1 MATATQNR
9 ANRYATRCADC
20 GGMVDAGAGDLT
32 REAERWVTRHVGECP
47 EVVQAE
53 PLTGAALAASQGMP
67 EPGCYAVEWN
77 GDLKFYRVKEGEGDN
92 AGRIFLNRF
101 RTDYLD
107 RPAARERA
115 EAVALILADPLAA
128 SLTFAREQVRCY
140 RCGRRLTDKES
151 RARGLGPDCAA
162 M

>member
-9 ANRYATRCADC
+9 PNRYDSRCADC
-20 GGMVDAGAGDLT
+20 GGQVPAGDGDLS
-32 REAERWVTRHVGECP
+32 READRWVTRHVVACP
-47 EVVQAE
+47 EVV

-67 EPGCYAVEWN
+67 EPGYYAVEWN
-77 GDLKFYRVKEGEGDN
+77 GDLKFYRVAEGKDHN

-107 RPAARERA
+107 RPQARERR

-128 SLTFAREQVRCY
+128 SMRFAKESIRCY
-140 RCGRRLTDKES
+140 RCGRRLTDKDS